1 MKDIGYRNGISNI
14 LSMGEVNKLFRI
26 VMDTSDGDIIKAFI
40 NCNKL
45 IKFIK
50 CGAGVYYHDTKEENK
65 VKDIKKKVSF
75 INTMRN
81 NKKFAVKRS

>member
-40 NCNKL
+40 NYTKL
-45 IKFIK
+45 IKIIK
-50 CGAGVYYHDTKEENK
+50 CGVGVYYHDTKEENK
-65 VKDIKKKVSF
+65 VKDIKTKVSF
-75 INTMRN
+75 INTVRN